1 LPCALASQAMSSRPS
16 IVSPRRRPTARISRA
31 QGALRHCASRPR
43 SCCSVI
49 VARVGVGFMRLLC
62 GNPSSTVRRYGPPTQ
77 AGRGC
82 AEWVGKG
89 VIDNGTPVEIADTV
103 APARHLC

>member
-1 LPCALASQAMSSRPS
+1 MPVLD
-16 IVSPRRRPTARISRA
+16 
-31 QGALRHCASRPR
+31 
-43 SCCSVI
+43 
-49 VARVGVGFMRLLC
+49 
-62 GNPSSTVRRYGPPTQ
+62 GNPSSTVRRFGPPTQ